1 MRSSAKIDKIS
12 TSICSCHTIIW
23 DLVGDQLNL
32 EWIVREKLEGLLF
45 IQDDALEFLLLS
57 RYLFHLILYNLK
69 MIRCNMKVSVVG
81 VVEKSWLNRRTK
93 AEMGTELVLQALSKN
108 MRTGMPEGNLSFWCV
123 EVEDL

>member
-1 MRSSAKIDKIS
+1 
-12 TSICSCHTIIW
+12 
-23 DLVGDQLNL
+23 
-32 EWIVREKLEGLLF
+32 
-45 IQDDALEFLLLS
+45 
-57 RYLFHLILYNLK
+57 
-69 MIRCNMKVSVVG
+69 MKVSVVG